1 MCGRF
6 TLKTPERIKF
16 EALNTYDP
24 DDLVPRYN
32 IAPSQNVLTILERT
46 SEREATF
53 LRWGLIPFWS
63 KEPKGFINAR
73 SETIEQKAAFNESFQ
88 RRRCLI
94 PADGFYEW
102 ERNGK
107 ISQPYYFQMKDQAPF
122 AFAGIWDRWKSEDS
136 WITSCAI
143 VTTSANKLLAPIHHR
158 MPVIISPESYDLWL
172 ADDPRFPFKD
182 LLAPFPASEMISQT
196 VSHDVNDVKVDEP
209 HLVDRVDSFVVVNL
223 RLF

>member
-16 EALNTYDP
+16 DALNTYDP

-32 IAPSQNVLTILERT
+32 IAPSQNVLTILERN

-73 SETIEQKAAFNESFQ
+73 AETLEQKPAFSESFQ

-102 ERNGK
+102 EKNGK

-122 AFAGIWDRWKSEDS
+122 AFAGIWDRWKSEGT

-143 VTTSANKLLAPIHHR
+143 VTTTANELLAPIHHR

-172 ADDPRFPFKD
+172 ADDPRAAVKD
-182 LLAPFPASEMISQT
+182 LLTPFPASEMISHT
-196 VSHDVNDVKVDEP
+196 VSHDVNDVKVDDE
-209 HLVDRVDSFVVVNL
+209 HLVDPVDASIGVNL

>member
-32 IAPSQNVLTILERT
+32 IAPSQNVLTILERN
-46 SEREATF
+46 SEREAAF

-73 SETIEQKAAFNESFQ
+73 AETIEQKAAFNESFQ

-107 ISQPYYFQMKDQAPF
+107 ISQPHYFQMKDQAPF
-122 AFAGIWDRWKSEDS
+122 AFAGIWDRWKSEKS

-143 VTTSANKLLAPIHHR
+143 VTTRANELLAPIHHR
-158 MPVIISPESYDLWL
+158 MPVIINAESYDLWL
-172 ADDPRFPFKD
+172 ADDPRLPYKD
-182 LLAPFPASEMISQT
+182 LLVPFPASEMISHT
-196 VSHDVNDVKVDEP
+196 VSHDVNDVKVDDP
-209 HLVDRVDSFVVVNL
+209 HLVEAVDFFVGVNL